1 MGVYPMELNMSTWS
15 LTPATV
21 STIVLLLAL
30 IVSMAIPYIQTRMT
44 RKRATLD
51 FVQNQ
56 DSAQW
61 ARNAIEVL
69 LSGKHW
75 GELTLQERTDISL
88 FLGDLEKLAI
98 GLKHGV
104 YDKTMVR
111 DIYGKTLY
119 FTYRS
124 FERHINDIRAEQKQ
138 VQEFMGEYSQE
149 YTPPCLEF
157 QKLAEKLRR

>member
-1 MGVYPMELNMSTWS
+1 MRLDMSTWS

-21 STIVLLLAL
+21 SAIVLLLAL
-30 IVSMAIPYIQTRMT
+30 VVSVAIPYIQTRMA

-51 FVQNQ
+51 YVQNQ

-61 ARNAIEVL
+61 SRSAIEIL
-69 LSGKHW
+69 LSGKPW
-75 GELTLQERTDISL
+75 GELTLQEKTDMSL

-111 DIYGKTLY
+111 DMYGKTLY
-119 FTYRS
+119 FTYRA
-124 FERHINDIRAEQKQ
+124 FERYIIEIRAEQKQ
-138 VQEFMGEYSQE
+138 AQEFMGEYSQE
-149 YTPPCLEF
+149 YIPPCSEF
-157 QKLAEKLRR
+157 QKLAERLRR